1 MHERPQGDLVD
12 ALTAAGSAP
21 PLPLTPPPSAHFV
34 FGQLYNPPRCAGAA
48 VKYLGKHGC
57 LPVQVI
63 GCSLQ
68 AGDLHVATKTSS
80 QFLSGLLMAAAVS
93 GRKGSVTVKSAG
105 ESVVSEPYVL
115 YKYLYVRVLRL
126 RRARHSFKIVS

>member
-1 MHERPQGDLVD
+1 M
-12 ALTAAGSAP
+12 
-21 PLPLTPPPSAHFV
+21 
-34 FGQLYNPPRCAGAA
+34 
-48 VKYLGKHGC
+48 
-57 LPVQVI
+57 QVI

-68 AGDLHVATKTSS
+68 AGDLNVATKTSS

-93 GRKGSVTVKSAG
+93 GRKGSVTVKSAS